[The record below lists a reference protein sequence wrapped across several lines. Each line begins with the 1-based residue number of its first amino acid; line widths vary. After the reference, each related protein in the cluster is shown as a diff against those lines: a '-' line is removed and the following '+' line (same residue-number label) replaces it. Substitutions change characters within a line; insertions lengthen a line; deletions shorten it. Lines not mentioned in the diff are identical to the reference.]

1 MYEYYNI
8 GCSTK
13 YSENNILIF
22 IYLGTTVTEYMK
34 ITMLL

>member
-1 MYEYYNI
+1 MYENYNI

-13 YSENNILIF
+13 YSGNNILIF
-22 IYLGTTVTEYMK
+22 IYLDTTVTEYMK